1 MLLPGARIRRVRV
14 SRSRPSKTRSS
25 TCFSVRKKT
34 DRHPGKRSLARSA
47 NAIPGKRCPPV
58 PPPKNARAV
67 KGSCKGIR
75 SRTPLE
81 ACLRQMPPAR
91 DGEEDPHLRQ
101 GHAQARPTEGDERKR
116 DSLGGDARRDDRNV
130 DRRLQGQGNH
140 DPGSDKEAE
149 KVPGPPNN
157 PCSAPEEDQEE
168 ENHPQ
173 GSQETKLLSKD
184 CQDEIGMGLG
194 KELELLA
201 SRSEPNA

>member
-14 SRSRPSKTRSS
+14 SRSRPSKPRSS

-75 SRTPLE
+75 NRTPLE

-130 DRRLQGQGNH
+130 DRRLEGQGT
-140 DPGSDKEAE
+140 PGS
-149 KVPGPPNN
+149 
-157 PCSAPEEDQEE
+157 
-168 ENHPQ
+168 
-173 GSQETKLLSKD
+173 
-184 CQDEIGMGLG
+184 GL
-194 KELELLA
+194 E
-201 SRSEPNA
+201 SSPSEGRGRR